1 MVVAIVE
8 VAVAERGTER
18 VSLGC
23 PYDRLMISVWFH
35 QVHLVAEMRWSC
47 ELGRPGCLCGPNCR
61 SDGNRVVV
69 ALVAIV
75 VMAVSE
81 RVDANP
87 DGSVDVS
94 SAVQN

>member
-8 VAVAERGTER
+8 VGSSRTR
-18 VSLGC
+18 NRTISLGC